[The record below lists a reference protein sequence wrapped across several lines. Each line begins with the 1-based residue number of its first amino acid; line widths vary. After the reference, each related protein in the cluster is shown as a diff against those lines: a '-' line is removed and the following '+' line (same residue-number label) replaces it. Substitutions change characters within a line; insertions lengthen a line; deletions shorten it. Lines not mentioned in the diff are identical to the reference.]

1 MYLIKIYFILGLAML
16 LAVLWDFKIVPKT
29 SSRLI
34 KRAGDTESGFALI
47 ANAIRNLIV
56 MGAFAF
62 FFWPAVVW
70 LEYHGEREK

>member
-29 SSRLI
+29 SSRLV

-47 ANAIRNLIV
+47 TYAIRNLVV

-70 LEYHGEREK
+70 LEYRGEKEE